1 MNKLKNIIAI
11 EKISL
16 KIKESIKVIFYCFQI
31 SWEASKINT
40 LLRAFFEATMPL
52 LEVISVFLGKAILD
66 SFTREDS
73 GKYTIYLG
81 KIQIPFFLIILLGIF
96 IIRVVRS
103 AIERFSLHIKMLHSE
118 MIIRSLSVKIIK
130 FSTDIDLECYDD
142 TDYYDKLQMAM
153 RNIDGISRIFDGVIS
168 LFGTLISI
176 ITVFIVIWSKNP
188 IYILLLAVTLIPYV
202 LMSMNYTKMLYE
214 LSFGQMTL
222 EREKYYFQGITLDK
236 QYAQSIRLFALGE
249 FIKEKFNKLWE
260 ITYNKR
266 KKLLNKK
273 TAAMSL
279 ILCIPEII
287 ILWIS
292 IDIGF
297 QIIKNKAT
305 IGDYALYTGMIS
317 QLMMNLLALSHFLV
331 DAYDSKLQIIN
342 LYKVLNYKNKI
353 KNGNKVLYDIN
364 TIEFKNVSFSYPKSD
379 IKVLDNVSFFI
390 KEHSK
395 TALIGINGSGKST
408 LIKLLLRMYDPDD
421 GEIRINGI
429 NIKEYDIKTMRENF
443 SVYFQEMENYS
454 MSILENIVIG
464 DLGKDSD
471 DKKEIFM
478 ALNKSGGA
486 DILSKIKN
494 NLDCSLTRIFDVN
507 GIELSVGQHQKLA
520 LARCFYRRH
529 TALILDEPS
538 ASLDSK
544 TENLIFEQ
552 LEKEME
558 DKLTILISHR
568 LSNIKF
574 ADQIIVLQNG
584 KVIEIGTHN
593 ALMQKKGL
601 YAELYSYQSEKYNT
615 ESDKNEPST

>member
-1 MNKLKNIIAI
+1 M
-11 EKISL
+11 
-16 KIKESIKVIFYCFQI
+16 
-31 SWEASKINT
+31 
-40 LLRAFFEATMPL
+40 
-52 LEVISVFLGKAILD
+52 D
-66 SFTREDS
+66 SFTGKDS
-73 GKYTIYLG
+73 GKYTIYFG

-153 RNIDGISRIFDGVIS
+153 RNKDGISRIFDGVIS
-168 LFGTLISI
+168 LFGTIISI
-176 ITVFIVIWSKNP
+176 ITVFIVIWSKKP

-287 ILWIS
+287 IFWIS
-292 IDIGF
+292 VDIGF

-317 QLMMNLLALSHFLV
+317 QLMMNLLDLSHFLV

-364 TIEFKNVSFSYPKSD
+364 T
-379 IKVLDNVSFFI
+379 
-390 KEHSK
+390 
-395 TALIGINGSGKST
+395 
-408 LIKLLLRMYDPDD
+408 
-421 GEIRINGI
+421 
-429 NIKEYDIKTMRENF
+429 
-443 SVYFQEMENYS
+443 
-454 MSILENIVIG
+454 
-464 DLGKDSD
+464 
-471 DKKEIFM
+471 
-478 ALNKSGGA
+478 
-486 DILSKIKN
+486 
-494 NLDCSLTRIFDVN
+494 
-507 GIELSVGQHQKLA
+507 
-520 LARCFYRRH
+520 
-529 TALILDEPS
+529 
-538 ASLDSK
+538 
-544 TENLIFEQ
+544 
-552 LEKEME
+552 
-558 DKLTILISHR
+558 
-568 LSNIKF
+568 
-574 ADQIIVLQNG
+574 
-584 KVIEIGTHN
+584 
-593 ALMQKKGL
+593 
-601 YAELYSYQSEKYNT
+601 
-615 ESDKNEPST
+615 